1 MHLKLDQ
8 GTWFC
13 RILLDNFWVDFGP
26 DWTIFD
32 QFGLI
37 RTILSVWK
45 RLFEP
50 NYLDLSIWTCL
61 FGPIY
66 LDLSHCPHLF
76 NPSICNGPVYLDL
89 SIEACIFGPIYLD
102 LSVWI
107 PLFGTVYWG
116 PFIWTCMLGPIYLDP
131 ISEQCSRGHIL
142 SLATLLLLTQNL
154 LELFSLRKTPVL
166 FMTILHWQLE
176 TA

>member
-26 DWTIFD
+26 YCTIFD
-32 QFGLI
+32 QFWLI

-61 FGPIY
+61 FGPVY
-66 LDLSHCPHLF
+66 LDLCHCPLLF

-89 SIEACIFGPIYLD
+89 YIETCIFGPIYLD

-107 PLFGTVYWG
+107 PLFGTVFWG

-131 ISEQCSRGHIL
+131 ISKQCSRGHIL
-142 SLATLLLLTQNL
+142 SLATLL
-154 LELFSLRKTPVL
+154 ELFSLRKTQ
-166 FMTILHWQLE
+166 WQYCTGNWKLL
-176 TA
+176 